1 MTVWCRL
8 SWRARFLNIGLLPI
22 SEDRATLGSDSS
34 AVWGFA
40 GGDAFGCRS
49 FLMPGFS
56 HVSVVFQPW
65 EQGWPHYI
73 LCLIMGLTSEYVGT
87 LGHDTPAISGQFR
100 SAATVEDVDSKYM
113 SIYKE
118 EKNKKDCF
126 EHLISLQDC
135 DHRFHANA
143 ECATCEQD
151 S

>member
-8 SWRARFLNIGLLPI
+8 FWRARSLNIGLLPI

-100 SAATVEDVDSKYM
+100 SAATTGCSSYAVRITFPYFSAV
-113 SIYKE
+113 SIAS
-118 EKNKKDCF
+118 
-126 EHLISLQDC
+126 LIRVLLLAYPT
-135 DHRFHANA
+135 HFPLLHP
-143 ECATCEQD
+143 
-151 S
+151 

>member
-100 SAATVEDVDSKYM
+100 SAATLLETQVK
-113 SIYKE
+113 KE
-118 EKNKKDCF
+118 
-126 EHLISLQDC
+126 
-135 DHRFHANA
+135 RFW
-143 ECATCEQD
+143 EIDEEFLLEIGTCIGELMFAKLKVKTEQA
-151 S
+151 

>member
-100 SAATVEDVDSKYM
+100 SAATIWLQTKQKILGCIKPRILGGSYI
-113 SIYKE
+113 IY
-118 EKNKKDCF
+118 CCIWTVSTSF
-126 EHLISLQDC
+126 QMC
-135 DHRFHANA
+135 
-143 ECATCEQD
+143 C
-151 S
+151 